1 MTVKIGDK
9 LYGKKHD
16 GTNGTFPDAGGRPS
30 LSKALENRKPSPAD
44 EFNLADVPDFP
55 PEALHRLKVLLNIV
69 TVGDFDRRAEQCGWT
84 RYGVLKS
91 GPFFMDSA
99 IADAATRALD
109 RFVPRPDK
117 LVAPSPSTKP
127 HQLLGDLPNMPAG
140 ALVIL
145 QNNGLFSVQ
154 DLERLADKD
163 HDGNTFR
170 AIQSVAGI
178 GLPLA
183 RKVHSAIGPRGPV
196 PIANGKAP
204 EPVPAPAPRAE
215 PAPVDDMGFEDEHGV
230 RLIPLGRI
238 QASPLNPRKHF
249 DESKLEELARSMRA
263 RGVLSPIL
271 VRPVPGSGAIPGYE
285 VIGGERR
292 WRAARLAGLNVIP
305 AMVRNLDD
313 KAALEV
319 MVIENEQREDMT
331 ALEKAAGYRALMDN
345 GRSAE
350 DVAKAVGKSETVVRK
365 LVKLLALP
373 PVAVEALDA
382 GRLDAET
389 AALVARIPGE
399 ATREKMALHVLAGST
414 WWADR
419 TPTAKQ
425 AAGGQV
431 LSYRQTKDLIER
443 HCMVELK
450 GAPFDRERVNL
461 TPAGPCALCPKRV
474 GNLQSQDPQGYAGS
488 RADVCTDPE
497 CFRAKV
503 EAQQQE
509 DAAAARAAGNRVLTP
524 KQSEELF
531 QNYNR
536 HELRYSSDYVDLR
549 EKCHEDKQHRTYAK
563 LIGEACAAD
572 VVVAFDPSGKL
583 RRLLPK
589 SKAGPALKA
598 AGVGTGKASNRLA
611 HSADDAKEQARR
623 AAERRKQEAGNA
635 AAMKAQE
642 AVATKAQKLFAALD
656 RLPSSDRECLRALA
670 AALVDHCWHDA
681 KRLVAKRRGAGI
693 EHLQAMVEDARPV
706 PPLPSSELFALVA
719 ELAAAREANG
729 WGHPHYGEDAGKEF
743 FDGWGIDKAELMAA
757 AAAERKDKGKKV
769 KA

>member
-9 LYGKKHD
+9 LYGKKHH
-16 GTNGTFPDAGGRPS
+16 GTNGRNGA
-30 LSKALENRKPSPAD
+30 KPSDGFAD
-44 EFNLADVPDFP
+44 YGQALRESPKLPLRMVPGLSAGLQIRLSAELKIETIGDLDRYAAWNNL
-55 PEALHRLKVLLNIV
+55 
-69 TVGDFDRRAEQCGWT
+69 T
-84 RYGVLKS
+84 RYGVFRSRPLLL
-91 GPFFMDSA
+91 DDEA
-99 IADAATRALD
+99 CNAAVAALATFGATD
-109 RFVPRPDK
+109 P
-117 LVAPSPSTKP
+117 VAAPTKP
-127 HQLLGDLPNMPAG
+127 HQLLGDLPNMPAA
-140 ALVIL
+140 ALAIL
-145 QNNGLFSVQ
+145 QRNGLFSVQ
-154 DLERLADKD
+154 DLERLADRE

-170 AIQSVAGI
+170 AIRSVAGI
-178 GLPLA
+178 GDPLA

-204 EPVPAPAPRAE
+204 EVQAPAPTPE
-215 PAPVDDMGFEDEHGV
+215 PPSPASGQLDYMGDEEGV
-230 RLIPLGRI
+230 RLIPVGRI
-238 QASPLNPRKHF
+238 TASPLNPRKIF
-249 DESKLEELARSMRA
+249 DEAKLEELAKSMRS

-271 VRPVPGSGAIPGYE
+271 VRPLPGSGSLPGYE

-292 WRAARLAGLNVIP
+292 WRAAGMAGLKVIP
-305 AMVRNLDD
+305 AMVKNLDD

-331 ALEKAAGYRALMDN
+331 ALEKARGYKALMDV
-345 GRSAE
+345 GGKSAE
-350 DVAKAVGKSETVVRK
+350 AVAAAVGKSETTVRQ

-373 PVAVEALDA
+373 DVATAALVA
-382 GRLDAET
+382 GRLDAAT

-425 AAGGQV
+425 AAGGEV
-431 LSYRQTKDLIER
+431 LSFRQTKDLIER

-450 GAPFDRERVNL
+450 AAPFDRERVNL

-474 GNLQSQDPQGYAGS
+474 GNLQKQDPEGYAGS

-524 KQSEELF
+524 KQSEDLF
-531 QNYNR
+531 QTYDR
-536 HELRYSSDYVDLR
+536 HELRYGSDYVDLR
-549 EKCHEDKQHRTYAK
+549 EKCHEDKEHRTYAK

-572 VVVAFDPSGKL
+572 VVVAFDPGGKL

-611 HSADDAKEQARR
+611 NSEFDAKEQARR
-623 AAERRKQEAGNA
+623 AAERKKQEAGNA
-635 AAMKAQE
+635 AAQAAQE
-642 AVATKAQKLFAALD
+642 EVAAEAERLFAPLD
-656 RLPSSDRECLRALA
+656 RLAGEDRLCIRALA
-670 AALVDHCWHDA
+670 AAVLDHCWNDA
-681 KRLVAKRRGAGI
+681 QRLVAKRRGIGI
-693 EHLQAMVEDARPV
+693 EGLQALVDAPAATSRP
-706 PPLPSSELFALVA
+706 SELLALVA
-719 ELAAAREANG
+719 ELAAAREAHG
-729 WGHPHYGEDAGKEF
+729 WGHPHYGGDAGKEF
-743 FDGWGIDKAELMAA
+743 FDGWGVDKANLMAA

-769 KA
+769 R